1 MPAYTVA
8 QLEGILGTG
17 VYRYVDPQ
25 GDFTQALRQ
34 VLPRLYKMGLWPDL
48 VYETSV
54 SGKYGYI
61 SLPSGTDSILA
72 CTVNN
77 LPRPVRSLWHDIRIT
92 GRSAALSTAYGI
104 VDDGFHPVMLDMK
117 DAQGVDSVDD
127 VTPVSE
133 IFIVPSGDTV
143 TTWASDPEG
152 TVTVVTD
159 NSTTQGYQ
167 TTEATWAVSPG
178 DWVVSPDDTF
188 SRITEI
194 RYEGITETLDV
205 LLDGFGDGPV
215 VLATIPPG
223 SGVLRFRRFR
233 TPVKHDSTVVHLLLK
248 RDAPSDLTDETVVHL
263 SSIEAI
269 KHGLLGLIAEDNA
282 DLQRAEY
289 HWTTAGKLLDQEL
302 LSVLGA
308 AKPALSIDLSGGRS
322 ALPIHNLY

>member
-25 GDFTQALRQ
+25 GDFTHALRQ

-104 VDDGFHPVMLDMK
+104 VDDGFHPVLLDMK
-117 DAQGVDSVDD
+117 DAQGVDSEDD
-127 VTPVSE
+127 VTPMSVLYL
-133 IFIVPSGDTV
+133 VPNGETT
-143 TTWASDPEG
+143 TTWAAETDG
-152 TVTVVTD
+152 TVTMTTD
-159 NSTTQGYQ
+159 NIDTTGYQ
-167 TTEATWAVSPG
+167 TAESSWDASPG
-178 DWVVSPDDTF
+178 DWVLAVPGDF
-188 SRITEI
+188 KWIVEI
-194 RYEGITETLDV
+194 RYEGITRTLD
-205 LLDGFGDGPV
+205 LLLTDFVDAPV

-263 SSIEAI
+263 SNIEAI

-282 DLQRAEY
+282 DVQRAEY